1 MGINRIKLQ
10 DGATGDPRV
19 DARMQQTYQENIAA
33 NEAQRQANEIALA
46 EAKSRLM
53 TPSRTEEQSL
63 TMGPIPMAGESMD
76 MTGPMFTGFDYSQP
90 TNWSPGQ
97 AAPEGY
103 RVVDM
108 LGDQFLEK
116 MYPSKEEIAGLPM
129 GPTGLMGP
137 TGPMLPGMIPP
148 SEEDPYEGLSGQE
161 YAEKYGIPYASGGR
175 VGFQAGSPLEMAQ
188 AQEAAAQDPAL
199 DRIRQQL
206 FGKDY
211 ISNIG
216 KGEGTVQYYSGFGTP
231 PSLQFTQP
239 GKEVAPVADVTQPVV
254 DTGGGG
260 GGNGGVTGI
269 TSASA
274 VQPTSDPFL
283 ASGAAGGA
291 RLPKITDQA
300 GAIAAMTPDAAYS
313 LPGQSDPFLASGAAG
328 GARLPAT

>member
-129 GPTGLMGP
+129 GPT
-137 TGPMLPGMIPP
+137 
-148 SEEDPYEGLSGQE
+148 
-161 YAEKYGIPYASGGR
+161 
-175 VGFQAGSPLEMAQ
+175 
-188 AQEAAAQDPAL
+188 
-199 DRIRQQL
+199 
-206 FGKDY
+206 
-211 ISNIG
+211 
-216 KGEGTVQYYSGFGTP
+216 
-231 PSLQFTQP
+231 
-239 GKEVAPVADVTQPVV
+239 
-254 DTGGGG
+254 
-260 GGNGGVTGI
+260 
-269 TSASA
+269 
-274 VQPTSDPFL
+274 
-283 ASGAAGGA
+283 
-291 RLPKITDQA
+291 
-300 GAIAAMTPDAAYS
+300 
-313 LPGQSDPFLASGAAG
+313 
-328 GARLPAT
+328 